1 MNKKNCILILFFIL
15 VIFIIV
21 SIFLKNKN
29 KKETFVSGQ
38 CPTTMI
44 KNGENIMIYNP
55 KLAKIPGVN
64 PIILNNL
71 EDYKEYVRWQRKNN
85 LDCPILHLE
94 KVFDVQGSE
103 NYEIKSSYDMDI
115 VNPGLN
121 HSMPVIETSANHSK
135 ILDASRDSSVFNK
148 HFLPGF
154 DPDNQ
159 MVGNG
164 VGSDDIIIYPN
175 SENLPPK
182 DYLRRK

>member
-1 MNKKNCILILFFIL
+1 MNKRNYMLILFFIL
-15 VIFIIV
+15 VILIV
-21 SIFLKNKN
+21 LYMSQIN

-103 NYEIKSSYDMDI
+103 NYEIKSSYDIPND
-115 VNPGLN
+115 GLN
-121 HSMPVIETSANHSK
+121 HSMPVVESSVNHSK
-135 ILDASRDSSVFNK
+135 MLDASRDSSVFNK
-148 HFLPGF
+148 NFLPGF
-154 DPDNQ
+154 DKDNQ
-159 MVGNG
+159 MIGHG
-164 VGSDDIIIYPN
+164 VGSDEIIIYPN

-182 DYLRRK
+182 NYLRRK